1 MLTDIFLVGTLCKGL
16 VCLGFALCRPCAT
29 QKSALGL
36 FGVSVPP
43 KPQQAHG
50 DDGDDG
56 DDDVS
61 KSNFNM
67 ESKITK
73 ILNKILDM
81 PCARP
86 CASPCLHK
94 LKSEWPHK
102 ARTSPCT
109 RQKYW
114 SVALCTLCRLRSPKP
129 CAPWFFEFWP
139 CASPCAPCARFFFD

>member
-56 DDDVS
+56 DDDDIDNDGD
-61 KSNFNM
+61 KDDEGN
-67 ESKITK
+67 
-73 ILNKILDM
+73 
-81 PCARP
+81 
-86 CASPCLHK
+86 
-94 LKSEWPHK
+94 
-102 ARTSPCT
+102 
-109 RQKYW
+109 
-114 SVALCTLCRLRSPKP
+114 PKQNN
-129 CAPWFFEFWP
+129 
-139 CASPCAPCARFFFD
+139 